1 MAKNIFL
8 DASAIHDD
16 AIWIKKFFF
25 FIIMCHL
32 IAILYHFSICS
43 IIAWNEIHKSEF
55 SEFKESHMKK
65 RYKILFGILLTLIIL
80 YISTMLLTRDS
91 TFDKEVLEMLEIEH
105 IDKIEIIRASD
116 EKTINITDAA
126 MIDQIM
132 QHFNEQPLR
141 KVRFSNS
148 DFKEAYWLTL
158 RLHDERTIGM
168 RLDDSKHLYVF
179 LYEENYMK
187 DYKLLDDLD
196 LTFIEEL
203 F

>member
-1 MAKNIFL
+1 
-8 DASAIHDD
+8 
-16 AIWIKKFFF
+16 
-25 FIIMCHL
+25 
-32 IAILYHFSICS
+32 
-43 IIAWNEIHKSEF
+43 
-55 SEFKESHMKK
+55 MKK
-65 RYKILFGILLTLIIL
+65 RYKILSGILLTLIIL

-105 IDKIEIIRASD
+105 IDEVEIIRASD

>member
-1 MAKNIFL
+1 
-8 DASAIHDD
+8 
-16 AIWIKKFFF
+16 
-25 FIIMCHL
+25 
-32 IAILYHFSICS
+32 
-43 IIAWNEIHKSEF
+43 
-55 SEFKESHMKK
+55 
-65 RYKILFGILLTLIIL
+65 
-80 YISTMLLTRDS
+80 
-91 TFDKEVLEMLEIEH
+91 MLEIEH
-105 IDKIEIIRASD
+105 IDEVEIIRASD

-187 DYKLLDDLD
+187 DYKLLDDLE